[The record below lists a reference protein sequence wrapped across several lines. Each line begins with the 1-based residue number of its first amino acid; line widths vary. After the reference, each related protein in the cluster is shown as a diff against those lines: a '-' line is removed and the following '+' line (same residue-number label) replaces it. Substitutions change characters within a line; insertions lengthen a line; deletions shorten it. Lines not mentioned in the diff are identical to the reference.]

1 LGGKRGQL
9 ITLTDRQ
16 EHVELINQAII
27 SGARQD
33 KACDVI
39 GLSARTLQR
48 WQANGVV
55 GEDKR
60 PTATRP
66 APINKLSNDERQAVM
81 AVCNVEEFSSLPPS

>member
-33 KACDVI
+33 NACEMI
-39 GLSARTLQR
+39 GLSTRTLQR
-48 WQANGVV
+48 WQVNGAV

-66 APINKLSNDERQAVM
+66 APINKLSDDERQAVM
-81 AVCNVEEFSSLPPS
+81 AVCNVEEFSS